1 MAMSLLSL
9 LAAVAVP
16 LSAASEC
23 SHAIVGGGPGGVYTA
38 WRLATSLPNASICLF
53 ERHQRLGGRI
63 ASVRGLGP
71 KKDLVVEAGAYR
83 FVPVPECNEF
93 GPPGQRVTKCE
104 WTPLTA
110 HLVKDALKLKTKL
123 YDPFPGDHS
132 KMEKIVDAS
141 GHNAGY
147 GTFVEL
153 MAQQAED
160 LKRLKIFLGH
170 EVVGL
175 RRSERDTSGGVVLSV
190 KGPNKTFEVG
200 ASAVLLNIPQLLL
213 LRLLRASSQVDEV
226 MSPPADLFAP
236 SSYAILK
243 LYVHYQDAWWRN
255 YLQLTGGEFSNMM
268 GSFSAWEAPYQ
279 FPLPLEGRY
288 WDGDFRCDGADAER
302 PCRGFLEAI
311 YGGDDAIIESFR
323 PFMLA
328 DRNGDPIVVLD
339 QQKDKELLK
348 RIHRSLVAFHE
359 KPLRKAGKLELVNA
373 SLPDSAVLSS
383 WTAEAAGFEAGCHNL
398 KVVSPRGYDMEDIK
412 PVFNSSLQRSKFVR
426 PLGHDVRV
434 FLADEAFGWPSC
446 WAESSLVLAENAVH
460 EMEGLAKPSWLPEEV
475 YHYIMFKDHEAST
488 IGPKAPSCGGD
499 PFLRHMQGTR
509 HPSQGQELVV

>member
-200 ASAVLLNIPQLLL
+200 ASAVLLNIPQLPL

-255 YLQLTGGEFSNMM
+255 YLQLTGL
-268 GSFSAWEAPYQ
+268 GSALSVPTAPGG
-279 FPLPLEGRY
+279 PLLGWRLPLRRRRRGAALPRFLGSDLWWGR
-288 WDGDFRCDGADAER
+288 
-302 PCRGFLEAI
+302 
-311 YGGDDAIIESFR
+311 
-323 PFMLA
+323 
-328 DRNGDPIVVLD
+328 
-339 QQKDKELLK
+339 
-348 RIHRSLVAFHE
+348 
-359 KPLRKAGKLELVNA
+359 
-373 SLPDSAVLSS
+373 
-383 WTAEAAGFEAGCHNL
+383 CH
-398 KVVSPRGYDMEDIK
+398 
-412 PVFNSSLQRSKFVR
+412 
-426 PLGHDVRV
+426 H
-434 FLADEAFGWPSC
+434 
-446 WAESSLVLAENAVH
+446 
-460 EMEGLAKPSWLPEEV
+460 
-475 YHYIMFKDHEAST
+475 
-488 IGPKAPSCGGD
+488 
-499 PFLRHMQGTR
+499 
-509 HPSQGQELVV
+509 